1 MESLPLPIADI
12 IVLIFLLT
20 GAFTGFKKGF
30 VVSITS
36 CIAIIAGALGAYL
49 FSDLMG
55 EWLSLH
61 LNWSS
66 GQISVASFALT
77 FLFVIA
83 LVHLLAKAL
92 EKFLKMVSLGLVNKL
107 AGALFGSL
115 KNALLLS
122 FIIYGLSGFE
132 SLLPD
137 DLGENCTVYPCVES
151 LAPAVLPYLEDYK
164 DKSKLEEVGDN
175 IEDKIDGV
183 SDKIEDKIKDLG
195 SKFEK

>member
-1 MESLPLPIADI
+1 
-12 IVLIFLLT
+12 
-20 GAFTGFKKGF
+20 
-30 VVSITS
+30 
-36 CIAIIAGALGAYL
+36 
-49 FSDLMG
+49 
-55 EWLSLH
+55 
-61 LNWSS
+61 
-66 GQISVASFALT
+66 
-77 FLFVIA
+77 
-83 LVHLLAKAL
+83 
-92 EKFLKMVSLGLVNKL
+92 MVSLVLVNKL